1 MRILFAAPHR
11 LPFLTGSVNLLVL
24 AAWWLWQLAAL
35 HAGVTA
41 LPQGDLPPVLLHG
54 PAMLFLIFP
63 PFAFGFLLTVF
74 PRWMGFPDLNAR
86 DFGPVS
92 ALLAAGSVI
101 FQAAL
106 WLGSDGALVAGFGVL
121 ALGWLLGLQRLARVL
136 AANRREGRPP
146 CWHGCSALGALTFGL
161 AGLLMEIVFIA
172 TLDPQAWQA
181 GNRLGLSGFVL
192 PLFLTVAHRMVPF
205 FAGNVVAN
213 YAPWRP
219 YWLLAV
225 MWPLLLAQM
234 AGQLG
239 NMELLTFSASAALS
253 VLTSLMLWKWWP
265 RAKSPGLLMVLFWSF
280 AWAPVGFA
288 MNALLALGVP
298 LGRAPDHALF
308 LGFTGSL
315 IVSMVTRVTQGHSGR
330 TLEMP
335 MVAWLA
341 FWSLQT
347 TAMLRIAAAL
357 MDESPPQLLLAAALF
372 LFGLAPWA
380 IHHSKI
386 YSSPRIDGKS
396 G

>member
-74 PRWMGFPDLNAR
+74 PRWMGFPDLTVR

-92 ALLAAGSVI
+92 ALLAAGSAI
-101 FQAAL
+101 FQSAL
-106 WLGSDGALVAGFGVL
+106 WLGSDGALVPGFGVL
-121 ALGWLLGLQRLARVL
+121 ALGWLLGMQRLAKVL

-146 CWHGCSALGALTFGL
+146 CWHGWSAFGALTFGL
-161 AGLLMEIVFIA
+161 AGLLMEIVFFA
-172 TLDPQAWQA
+172 TLDSQAWQA
-181 GNRLGLSGFVL
+181 GNRIGLSGFVL

-219 YWLLAV
+219 YWLLAI
-225 MWPLLLAQM
+225 MWPLLLAQL

-239 NMELLTFSASAALS
+239 NLELLTFSASAALS
-253 VLTSLMLWKWWP
+253 LLTGLMLWKWWP
-265 RAKSPGLLMVLFWSF
+265 RAKSPRLLMVLFWSF
-280 AWAPVGFA
+280 A
-288 MNALLALGVP
+288 
-298 LGRAPDHALF
+298 
-308 LGFTGSL
+308 
-315 IVSMVTRVTQGHSGR
+315 
-330 TLEMP
+330 
-335 MVAWLA
+335 
-341 FWSLQT
+341 
-347 TAMLRIAAAL
+347 
-357 MDESPPQLLLAAALF
+357 
-372 LFGLAPWA
+372 
-380 IHHSKI
+380 
-386 YSSPRIDGKS
+386 
-396 G
+396 